1 MKNLKKP
8 QTIQLNF
15 RLIAQSALT
24 GGVLLLSLV
33 MLNGCAAIAV
43 TGAVT
48 TASAASVAVD
58 RRTAGTYIEDEA
70 IETKSRLALID
81 NKDLNKKVHVNF
93 TSYNTAVMITGEAP
107 TEEDKQ
113 AVVDLVKNVEK
124 VSHVYDEMTIAA
136 PSSFIS
142 RSADTVITTK
152 VKSKLIAAKD
162 LSGIHVKV
170 VTENGVVYLM
180 GIVSRTEGD
189 KATEIARQT
198 GGVQKVV
205 RLFEY
210 MADEQQDLPDEGEEA
225 QSLPDEGEEAQSLSN
240 EGASGG

>member
-24 GGVLLLSLV
+24 GGVLLLCLV
-33 MLNGCAAIAV
+33 ILNGCAAVAV

-48 TASAASVAVD
+48 TASVAAD
-58 RRTAGTYIEDEA
+58 RRTTGTYIEDEA

-81 NKDLNKKVHVNF
+81 NKALNKRVHVNF

-113 AVVDLVKNVEK
+113 AVVELVKNVEK
-124 VSHVYDEMTIAA
+124 VSHVYDEITIAA

-180 GIVSRTEGD
+180 GIVTQPESD

-205 RLFEY
+205 KLFEY
-210 MADEQQDLPDEGEEA
+210 MAEEQQDLPDEGEEA
-225 QSLPDEGEEAQSLSN
+225 QSLPDEGD
-240 EGASGG
+240 SGG